1 MLDWLA
7 SLDLDRVIGIAGAA
21 GVGLAAIGAVV
32 KGFRSGRPTSA
43 AVASAVK
50 AASCRAVDLGPIFTR
65 IREDL
70 AEIRSE
76 GHEER
81 RDLRQEVDD
90 LAKQMQDMHVLLAN
104 IDGRIPTR

>member
-43 AVASAVK
+43 AVASAVQ
-50 AASCRAVDLGPIFTR
+50 AASCRAVDLGPTFTR

-81 RDLRQEVDD
+81 RDLREEFDALREQVQ
-90 LAKQMQDMHVLLAN
+90 KMHVLLAK
-104 IDGRIPTR
+104 IDGLVTPR